1 MKRDVQ
7 RGPTAFRVWSIR
19 LMVLS
24 SAMLAIPLAIAE
36 TVSPAN
42 GPSAEPVAELSAL
55 AQLGRKM
62 FFDPS
67 LSGSGQMSCSSCHSP
82 AHAYGPPN
90 DLVVQLGGPDLKRP
104 GVRAVPSLRYLEHA
118 PTFSIGPSKE
128 TADNDPPPPPEGA
141 APVAAA
147 LAGTV
152 KVASLAKAD
161 ANNAAARAAAEAN
174 VPRGGLDW
182 DGRANTLQL
191 QALGPLLDP
200 NEMDNHSTAD
210 VRDKLEHAAYADDLK
225 KLFGANIFRQRELA
239 LDEALFALARFQT
252 EDPSFHPYDS
262 KYDAVLAGKATL
274 SEAEARG
281 LKLFD
286 DPKKGNCASC
296 HIDRATLDGVFRPV
310 FTDFQF
316 EALGAPRNR
325 DIPANGDPR
334 HYDLGLCGPQ
344 RTDYAKSTAYCGLF
358 KTPTLRNTAT
368 RKVFFHNGAFHS
380 LEDVMHFY
388 VERETEPAKWYPQR
402 ADGTLDRYND
412 LPAEYRGNIDLVD
425 APFDGKPGGPPAL
438 NEAEITDII
447 AFLNTLTDGYQ
458 PERSSESTA
467 PAPQ

>member
-1 MKRDVQ
+1 MKRVLQ
-7 RGPTAFRVWSIR
+7 REPAAFRVRPIR
-19 LMVLS
+19 LAVMFA
-24 SAMLAIPLAIAE
+24 AMLAMPLANAE

-42 GPSAEPVAELSAL
+42 GPSAVPVAELSAL

-128 TADNDPPPPPEGA
+128 TADNDPPPLDAVP
-141 APVAAA
+141 AAA
-147 LAGTV
+147 VLAGAV
-152 KVASLAKAD
+152 KVASVAKAD
-161 ANNAAARAAAEAN
+161 ANKAALAAAEAN

-200 NEMDNHSTAD
+200 NEMDNHSNAELLQ
-210 VRDKLEHAAYADDLK
+210 KLEHAAYADDLK
-225 KLFGANIFRQRELA
+225 KLFGANIFGQRALA
-239 LDEALFALARFQT
+239 LDEALFALARFQA

-286 DPKKGNCASC
+286 DPKKGNCSSC

-325 DIPANGDPR
+325 DIPANSDPR

-380 LEDVMHFY
+380 LEQVMHFY

-412 LPAEYRGNIDLVD
+412 LPPEYRGNIDVVD
-425 APFDGKPGGPPAL
+425 APFDGKPGDPPPL
-438 NEAEITDII
+438 NDSEIADII

-458 PERSSESTA
+458 PERSSASTA
-467 PAPQ
+467 PH

>member
-1 MKRDVQ
+1 MKRFFQ
-7 RGPTAFRVWSIR
+7 HTPNSFRTIR
-19 LMVLS
+19 LAVLF
-24 SAMLAIPLAIAE
+24 SAVMAVPFSAADSVLP
-36 TVSPAN
+36 TS
-42 GPSAEPVAELSAL
+42 PSAAPAAELSAL

-118 PTFSIGPSKE
+118 PTFSIGPNKE
-128 TADNDPPPPPEGA
+128 TADNDPPPPPEDATPAVA
-141 APVAAA
+141 AP
-147 LAGTV
+147 AGQT
-152 KVASLAKAD
+152 KVASVAKAD
-161 ANNAAARAAAEAN
+161 ANKAALAAAEAN

-200 NEMDNHSTAD
+200 NEMDNHSAAELLE
-210 VRDKLEHAAYADDLK
+210 KLEHAAYADDIK
-225 KLFGANIFRQRELA
+225 KLFGANVFRQRELA
-239 LDEALFALARFQT
+239 LDEALFALARFQN

-286 DPKKGNCASC
+286 DPKKGNCSSC

-325 DIPANGDPR
+325 DIPANSDP
-334 HYDLGLCGPQ
+334 HFYDLGLCGPM
-344 RTDYAKSTAYCGLF
+344 RKDYNTAPTYCGLF

-380 LEDVMHFY
+380 LEQVMHFY
-388 VERETEPAKWYPQR
+388 VERETQPAKWYPQR

-412 LPAEYRGNIDLVD
+412 LPVEYRGNVDVVD
-425 APFDGKPGGPPAL
+425 APFDGKVGDPPAL
-438 NEAEITDII
+438 NDADIADII
-447 AFLNTLTDGYQ
+447 AFLNTLNDGYQ
-458 PERSSESTA
+458 AERGSASSA
-467 PAPQ
+467 PR

>member
-1 MKRDVQ
+1 MKRVLQ
-7 RGPTAFRVWSIR
+7 IEPTAFRGRSIR
-19 LMVLS
+19 LAVLS
-24 SAMLAIPLAIAE
+24 CAMLAMPLAVAE
-36 TVSPAN
+36 TVLPAN
-42 GPSAEPVAELSAL
+42 GPSAEPVAELSAV

-67 LSGSGQMSCSSCHSP
+67 LSGSGQLSCSSCHSP

-118 PTFSIGPSKE
+118 PNFSIGPSPE
-128 TADNDPPPPPEGA
+128 TADNDPPPDDTA
-141 APVAAA
+141 HAAA
-147 LAGTV
+147 TPAGQT
-152 KVASLAKAD
+152 KVASVAKAD
-161 ANNAAARAAAEAN
+161 ANKAALAAAEAN

-200 NEMDNHSTAD
+200 NEMDNHSAD
-210 VRDKLEHAAYADDLK
+210 ELLDKLEHAAYADDLK
-225 KLFGANIFRQRELA
+225 KLFGANVFKQRELA

-286 DPKKGNCASC
+286 DPKKGNCSSC

-325 DIPANGDPR
+325 DIPANGDPH

-344 RTDYAKSTAYCGLF
+344 RTDYATSTAYCGLF

-380 LEDVMHFY
+380 LEQVMHFY

-412 LPAEYRGNIDLVD
+412 LPAEVRGNVDVVD
-425 APFDGKPGGPPAL
+425 APFDGKPGDPPAL
-438 NEAEITDII
+438 NEAEIADII

-458 PERSSESTA
+458 SERSSASTA
-467 PAPQ
+467 AH

>member
-1 MKRDVQ
+1 MKRVL
-7 RGPTAFRVWSIR
+7 RRAPNSFRTIQ
-19 LMVLS
+19 LAVLF
-24 SAMLAIPLAIAE
+24 SAMLAVPFSAADS
-36 TVSPAN
+36 VSPTS
-42 GPSAEPVAELSAL
+42 PSAEPAAELSAV

-67 LSGSGQMSCSSCHSP
+67 LSGSGQLSCSSCHSP

-118 PTFSIGPSKE
+118 PNFSIGPNKE
-128 TADNDPPPPPEGA
+128 MADNDPPPPDDT
-141 APVAAA
+141 AAA
-147 LAGTV
+147 TPAGQT
-152 KVASLAKAD
+152 KVASVAKAD
-161 ANNAAARAAAEAN
+161 ANKAALAAAEAN

-200 NEMDNHSTAD
+200 NEMDNHSAD
-210 VRDKLEHAAYADDLK
+210 ELLEKLEHAAYADDLK
-225 KLFGANIFRQRELA
+225 KLFGANVFKQRELA
-239 LDEALFALARFQT
+239 LDEALFALARFQN

-286 DPKKGNCASC
+286 DPKKGNCSSC
-296 HIDRATLDGVFRPV
+296 HIDRATLDGVFRPA

-325 DIPANGDPR
+325 DIPANSDSR

-380 LEDVMHFY
+380 LEQVMHFY
-388 VERETEPAKWYPQR
+388 VERETQPAKWYPQR

-412 LPAEYRGNIDLVD
+412 LPAEYRGNVDVVD
-425 APFDGKPGGPPAL
+425 APFDGKPGDPPAL
-438 NEAEITDII
+438 NETEIADII

-458 PERSSESTA
+458 AERSSASST
-467 PAPQ
+467 PPQ